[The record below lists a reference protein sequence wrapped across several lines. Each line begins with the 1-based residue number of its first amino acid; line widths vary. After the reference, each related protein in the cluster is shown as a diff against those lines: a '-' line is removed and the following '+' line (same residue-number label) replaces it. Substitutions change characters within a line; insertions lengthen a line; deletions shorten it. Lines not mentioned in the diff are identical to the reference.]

1 MIGGGHAAIDRL
13 LQQYF
18 LDVVGGEAAL
28 GERRAH
34 MQAELVPLPERD
46 HGADHQHPPRAL
58 VEMRPRPDLAPGVA
72 GDEVLEVGVEGVA
85 VRNRFVDP
93 GIAQHLAALAHAL
106 IAAVLVVH
114 WLLLSSLRGAKRRSN
129 PEWCAWPWIASLR
142 SQ

>member
-58 VEMRPRPDLAPGVA
+58 VEMRPRPDLAPGVT

-93 GIAQHLAALAHAL
+93 GIAQDLAALAHAL

-114 WLLLSSLRGAKRRSN
+114 WLLLSSLLCMFTN
-129 PEWCAWPWIASLR
+129 SLIESILLQGGFDAR
-142 SQ
+142 